1 MVSWHATFLGRR
13 YVPHEITV
21 FEIDVAGVPSF
32 GNYTGIQSKRVTES
46 GRSGST

>member
-13 YVPHEITV
+13 HVPHEITV
-21 FEIDVAGVPSF
+21 FEIGVAGVPSF
-32 GNYTGIQSKRVTES
+32 GNYTRSQNARMTES